1 MTGLQELEDEIL
13 GLEAELHG
21 KRMELSM
28 AKGDRVEAET
38 HMRAMNHV
46 IKERRA
52 FRINCEPARGRCFFD
67 AMGERDAAAMKGGAR
82 G

>member
-1 MTGLQELEDEIL
+1 MTGLQELEDEIM
-13 GLEAELHG
+13 GIEAELHG
-21 KRMELSM
+21 KRMEFAM
-28 AKGDRVEAET
+28 AKGERVEAET

-52 FRINCEPARGRCFFD
+52 FRINCGTARGGCFFD
-67 AMGERDAAAMKGGAR
+67 QAGERDAQGMKGGAR

>member
-1 MTGLQELEDEIL
+1 MTGLQELQDEIL

-52 FRINCEPARGRCFFD
+52 FRIDCGTAGGECFFD
-67 AMGERDAAAMKGGAR
+67 AAGHADQVLQGKAN
-82 G
+82 